1 VTGARWFVGVDVGG
15 TFTDVVLARADGTLH
30 VEKVATTPDDPR
42 TGVLEGVQRAL
53 RDAHVAPAEI
63 SRVVHGTTLATNV
76 VLERRGGPVAFV
88 VTQGFGDLLRLGREA
103 RVEEDRYNVFFT
115 TPEPPVDPR
124 GTFEVA
130 ERVAADGSVVRALG
144 AGAADAVAAR
154 VATANPVAV
163 AVCFVNSY
171 ANPEHEQKVADAL
184 RRALPDTF
192 VVASSEIWPEM
203 REYERAMTTLMC
215 AYVGPVMAAYLTG
228 LDAQLRSVGIDGP
241 LEIMDSSG
249 GVMSASLAA
258 RRPVRTL
265 ESGGAAGVTAAGMV
279 GTLLGARD
287 VISFDMGGTTA
298 KLGLVRDGRPAV
310 VSDLQLGGKGSFGA
324 TRAGTGF
331 PVKVSTVDLAEVG
344 AGGGSIAWL
353 DVDGALRVGPR
364 SAGAVPGPACYARGG
379 THPTVTDANLVLGYL
394 AEGLAGGVQLSLDA
408 ARAALQREIAE
419 PLGISDVDAA
429 RSVHDIVN
437 ANMAAAIRMVTV
449 QRGIDPRQF
458 ALVALGGAG
467 PIHAVHLAAE
477 FGIRTVAVP
486 RAAGVGSAVG
496 LVGADLRVD
505 LVHTCVVD
513 VEGGEVA
520 VLERAFEA
528 LEARGRAELADDT
541 GAAFRVSRAAD
552 LRYRGQAHHLTI
564 PAPDPLDLV
573 GLAVAF
579 RHAFAAAY
587 GIAPDLPVQV
597 HNVRIEVTRI
607 VEKYA
612 APEQSTRDADA
623 SVASIGERAVVYPGE
638 AEPFASTVFNR
649 SRLQAGAQFDGPA
662 VIAASDCTIVVPP
675 GTQARV
681 DAFDTIVLTDARGAP
696 TDRSAIG
703 QASPSMV
710 LPPS

>member
-30 VEKVATTPDDPR
+30 VEKVATTPADPR
-42 TGVLEGVQRAL
+42 TGVLDGVRRVL
-53 RDAHVAPAEI
+53 RHAEVAPADI

-76 VLERRGGPVAFV
+76 VLERRGGPIAFV
-88 VTQGFGDLLRLGREA
+88 VTEGFGDLLRLGREA
-103 RVEEDRYNVFFT
+103 RVEEDRYDVLFT
-115 TPEPPVDPR
+115 TPDPPVDAR
-124 GTFEVA
+124 RTFEVA
-130 ERVAADGSVVRALG
+130 ERVAADGSVVRPLDVDA
-144 AGAADAVAAR
+144 AGAVAAR
-154 VATANPVAV
+154 VAASSPVAV

-171 ANPEHEQKVADAL
+171 ANPEHEQLVAAAL
-184 RRALPDTF
+184 RRALPDAF
-192 VVASSEIWPEM
+192 VVASSEVWPEM
-203 REYERAMTTLMC
+203 REYERAMTTVMC
-215 AYVGPVMAAYLTG
+215 AYVGPVMAGYLTG
-228 LDAQLRSVGIDGP
+228 LEARLRSLGIRGP
-241 LEIMDSSG
+241 LEVMDSSG

-265 ESGGAAGVTAAGMV
+265 ESGGAAGVNAAGMV
-279 GTLLGARD
+279 GRLLGARD

-298 KLGLVRDGRPAV
+298 KLGLVRDGRPAL
-310 VSDLQLGGKGSFGA
+310 VSDFQVGGKGSFGA

-331 PVKVSTVDLAEVG
+331 PVKVTTVDLAEVG

-394 AEGLAGGVQLSLDA
+394 AAEGSAASVQLSPDA

-449 QRGIDPRQF
+449 QRGIDPRHF

-467 PIHAVHLAAE
+467 PIHAVRLAAE
-477 FGIRTVAVP
+477 FGIRTIAVP

-505 LVHTCVVD
+505 LVHTCVIDVD
-513 VEGGEVA
+513 GGEA
-520 VLERAFEA
+520 AALERAFEA
-528 LEARGRAELADDT
+528 LAARGRAELGD
-541 GAAFRVSRAAD
+541 GAGTTFLVARAAD

-564 PAPDPLDLV
+564 PVPDPFDLAALDL
-573 GLAVAF
+573 AF
-579 RHAFAAAY
+579 RDAFAAAY

-597 HNVRIEVTRI
+597 HNVRVEVTRI

-612 APEQSTRDADA
+612 APERSLGDADA
-623 SVASIGERAVVYPGE
+623 SVASVGQRAVVYPGS
-638 AEPFASTVFNR
+638 AEPVVSTVFDR
-649 SRLQAGAQFDGPA
+649 SLVRPGARIDGPA

-675 GTQARV
+675 GTRARV
-681 DAFDTIVLTDARGAP
+681 DAFDTIVLTDA
-696 TDRSAIG
+696 SAH
-703 QASPSMV
+703 
-710 LPPS
+710 